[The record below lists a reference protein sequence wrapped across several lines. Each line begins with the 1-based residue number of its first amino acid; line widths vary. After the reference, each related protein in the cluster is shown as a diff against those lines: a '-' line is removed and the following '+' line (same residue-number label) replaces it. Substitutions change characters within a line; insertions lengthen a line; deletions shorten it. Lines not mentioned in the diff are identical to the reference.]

1 MSLNQFQM
9 QVADL
14 LLRHRSILDVL
25 SKYGQSGASV
35 NRAVTKAVTECG
47 CIEVNAKKQFYEND
61 SLLEQARST
70 LQTHIEGHVCENCRD
85 VLKAELGRHLF
96 YMSGLCNLL
105 EINLD
110 EVVKQESDKCSTLGR
125 FNLT

>member
-14 LLRHRSILDVL
+14 LLRHRSVLDVM
-25 SKYGQSGASV
+25 SKYGQSNASV

-61 SLLEQARST
+61 SMLEQARST
-70 LQTHIEGHVCENCRD
+70 LQTHITGHVCENCRD

-96 YMSGLCNLL
+96 YMSALSICLKLIWMRSLSRNPLSAL
-105 EINLD
+105 
-110 EVVKQESDKCSTLGR
+110 R
-125 FNLT
+125 